1 MPDTPRTL
9 LMLFFGDTATDR
21 RTQNFR
27 KFFEQSG
34 WNVELLAVTTTAT
47 RGPRKFLEYH
57 RNLAEAVRTK
67 YADVVFA
74 CDLYSLSAAA
84 WLKRHKRAQF
94 LIYDAREVYTELP
107 TVAKKPIA
115 KFIWRTLERH
125 GLAIADI
132 IITTGPHD
140 IQAICDVHRFLPR
153 PVLVRNLPWYNPN
166 LTSDRS
172 LLDCFGIPRE
182 ASVFVYVGGLQEGRG
197 LKKLVQ
203 ALERGDGE
211 VESKQPHILL
221 IGDGILKAELE
232 DLTQKLGLTK
242 RVHFAGAIPSEEA
255 IRLAAACD
263 VGVSLIEPISRSYEL
278 ALPSKLFEYM
288 MAGIPVMSSKLQQ
301 VIELFEN
308 ERWITFVDV
317 VDPVLIQ
324 EGMDKALANS
334 TSELRQ
340 VERGLAHKEFH
351 FEQDAAVL
359 VEAMEGISKTLPYST

>member
-1 MPDTPRTL
+1 MPGTPRTL

-34 WNVELLAVTTTAT
+34 WNVELLAVTTTAA

-57 RNLAEAVRTK
+57 QNLAEAVRTK

-84 WLKRHKRAQF
+84 WLKRHKRVQF

-115 KFIWRTLERH
+115 KFIWRTLERQ
-125 GLAIADI
+125 GLAITDI
-132 IITTGPHD
+132 IVTTGPHD
-140 IQAICDVHRFLPR
+140 IQAICDVHKFLPR

-166 LTSDRS
+166 LISDRS
-172 LLDCFGIPRE
+172 LLDRFGIPRE
-182 ASVFVYVGGLQEGRG
+182 ASVFVYIGGLQEGRG

-203 ALERGDGE
+203 AVENGERRE
-211 VESKQPHILL
+211 NNQPHILL

-232 DLTQKLGLTK
+232 DLAQKLGVAK
-242 RVHFAGAIPSEEA
+242 RIHFAGVIPSEEA
-255 IRLAAACD
+255 IGLAAACD

-288 MAGIPVMSSKLQQ
+288 MAGIPVVSSKLQQ

-317 VDPVLIQ
+317 ADPVSIK
-324 EGMDKALANS
+324 EGMNKALVNS
-334 TSELRQ
+334 TSELRE
-340 VERGLAHKEFH
+340 VERDLAHNEFH
-351 FEQDAAVL
+351 FERDAAL
-359 VEAMEGISKTLPYST
+359 LLEAMDGISKALPYST